1 MSAVLAQARLVWAA
15 GAKLG
20 EGATWDDRLQRLWWV
35 DIRGQR
41 LHCMNEAGA
50 ERRSWDLPQ
59 VPGCVALTE
68 EPRWVVL
75 GLRTGIF
82 TFDTET
88 GSLALLAVARGWRLP
103 CGELAARCGLTP
115 GGIRRRFDALE
126 RDGLVERRRE
136 GRDPRWFAVL
146 TLDGKRRLD
155 AATPAYLESVRRHF
169 FDQLDRDEL
178 RRLAAALERVARNVR
193 EETGATGSTDG

>member
-1 MSAVLAQARLVWAA
+1 M
-15 GAKLG
+15 
-20 EGATWDDRLQRLWWV
+20 DDEYLQRWTWNERQAWLALVETHAYLFGALDRDLAADTDV
-35 DIRGQR
+35 DLARY
-41 LHCMNEAGA
+41 
-50 ERRSWDLPQ
+50 Q
-59 VPGCVALTE
+59 V
-68 EPRWVVL
+68 
-75 GLRTGIF
+75 
-82 TFDTET
+82 
-88 GSLALLAVARGWRLP
+88 LALLADAPGWRLP
-103 CGELAARCGLTP
+103 ISELAARCGLTP

-178 RRLAAALERVARNVR
+178 RRLAAALERVARNIRV
-193 EETGATGSTDG
+193 ETGVPGSTDG